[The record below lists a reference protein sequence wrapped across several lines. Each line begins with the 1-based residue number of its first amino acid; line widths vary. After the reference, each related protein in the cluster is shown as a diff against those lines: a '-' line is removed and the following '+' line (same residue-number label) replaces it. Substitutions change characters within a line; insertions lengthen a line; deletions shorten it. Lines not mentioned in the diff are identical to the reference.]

1 MKNDD
6 DLSRRS
12 FIVAVC
18 LAYDA
23 LPRSGLGILNW
34 FLFVV
39 FIILN
44 TIITFFF
51 ISFPPCSF
59 VLGTQSYNL
68 LQDRMRAAM
77 ATADA
82 VTEAIDYK
90 NPTWVAA
97 AGAAAAAA
105 AGSTAA
111 STASPGNVAALA
123 SSFSP
128 RPASAALASN
138 AKEEVAIALASVAAN
153 RKGKGSINE
162 DYSDDFS
169 RLMQVLRDGKMRNF
183 A

>member
-90 NPTWVAA
+90 NPTW
-97 AGAAAAAA
+97 AAA